1 MAYKVFQN
9 GFPLPASDL
18 NNYLMNQSVIVFAD
32 SAARSAAITT
42 PVEGMLTY
50 LESTNAYEGWNGT
63 AWTDIND
70 NTNAIP
76 KSTVT
81 TAGDLIVAT
90 GSAAVTRLGIG
101 GSGAL
106 LKSNGTTTAW
116 EAVGTNGYVLTSTG
130 TDVTWTEIASSGM
143 TQIATTS
150 MSGATSFTSIPGTYK
165 DLRLVITNFRG
176 SSGTNGLN
184 IGFNSGTSHMKDR
197 ASSSATAADTWSNT
211 ASITSNQNTATANG
225 MAIVNIYD
233 YATTVSWKV
242 GDVTAITN
250 DNTTATS
257 NRLYMASFGSNIT
270 AAITSIQIAGLGTI
284 AAGTATLFG
293 VK

>member
-90 GSAAVTRLGIG
+90 GSAAVTRLGVG

-106 LKSNGTTTAW
+106 LKSNGTTAAW
-116 EAVGTNGYVLTSTG
+116 QAVGTNGHVLTSTG
-130 TDVTWTEIASSGM
+130 TDVTWSEVPSSGM
-143 TQIATTS
+143 TQIATTAL
-150 MSGATSFTSIPGTYK
+150 SGSAVAFTSIPGTYK
-165 DLRLVITNFRG
+165 DLRLELVNWRKSNSNSASLQLNGNTGNVYADFGSGGSAPSTWGSGSPFSGSQNTSTGNGFTVVQLHNYTGSHWKAGSYSSITN
-176 SSGTNGLN
+176 
-184 IGFNSGTSHMKDR
+184 NST
-197 ASSSATAADTWSNT
+197 TAANPT
-211 ASITSNQNTATANG
+211 G
-225 MAIVNIYD
+225 LFGNIY
-233 YATTVSWKV
+233 T
-242 GDVTAITN
+242 
-250 DNTTATS
+250 
-257 NRLYMASFGSNIT
+257 NIT
-270 AAITSIQIAGLGTI
+270 GAITSIQLLGTWN
-284 AAGTATLFG
+284 AGTATLFG